1 MIESRSD
8 KLFRFLSHAIMI
20 ILSLAAIL
28 PMILLLT
35 SSFTDNDT
43 LILNGYTFF
52 PKEWSLDN
60 YKYIL
65 DNGEKIFRAYGV
77 SIALTVCGTLIGTSM
92 TMMMGYALS
101 RPELPGRKFFMV
113 AIIITMLFN
122 GGLVPSYLV
131 YTNTLHVKNTFLG
144 LLLPSLLM
152 SGFNVMLVK
161 SYFTTSVPNEILE
174 AAELDGATE
183 FQKFTHVALP
193 MGIPI
198 IATIAL
204 FTAMGYWNDW
214 NNGYVY
220 ISTNTDLY
228 SIQNLL
234 NRMQQNMQFLIQN
247 STNIASANS
256 EINALPT
263 EGIRM
268 AISVLGILP
277 VLIVYPWMQKYF
289 IKGINV
295 GGIKG

>member
-8 KLFRFLSHAIMI
+8 KLFRFFSHAIMI

-277 VLIVYPWMQKYF
+277 VLIVYPWMQKFF